1 MTRII
6 DGDEDTPTQIA
17 DKLGLIGDEISLQDV
32 QDVIDQ
38 VLEEKKTIVQ
48 KILRTGK
55 TGPVMSLVGSVM
67 QKLNKRGDPKLI
79 QQMIAA
85 SIKEMEH

>member
-1 MTRII
+1 VKLADLLRLIHQEKISVANGKVIMLCII

-38 VLEEKKTIVQ
+38 VLEEKKTIV
-48 KILRTGK
+48 
-55 TGPVMSLVGSVM
+55 
-67 QKLNKRGDPKLI
+67 
-79 QQMIAA
+79 
-85 SIKEMEH
+85 

>member
-1 MTRII
+1 MKLADLLRLIHQEKISVANGKVIMTRII

-38 VLEEKKTIVQ
+38 VLEEKKTIV
-48 KILRTGK
+48 
-55 TGPVMSLVGSVM
+55 
-67 QKLNKRGDPKLI
+67 
-79 QQMIAA
+79 
-85 SIKEMEH
+85 